1 MQPPRYHPFALIAC
15 LSAVLFGVA
24 GCRSAHPQTADSGA
38 GQPATAQQS
47 ILPRSGAATDVSPE
61 RKAMIERA
69 IAQQDAGMQH
79 LVARLKSGSPR

>member
-1 MQPPRYHPFALIAC
+1 MQPPRCHHFVLIAC
-15 LSAVLFGVA
+15 LSAALFGA
-24 GCRSAHPQTADSGA
+24 SGCRSAHPQTADTGA
-38 GQPATAQQS
+38 GQQGTAQQS